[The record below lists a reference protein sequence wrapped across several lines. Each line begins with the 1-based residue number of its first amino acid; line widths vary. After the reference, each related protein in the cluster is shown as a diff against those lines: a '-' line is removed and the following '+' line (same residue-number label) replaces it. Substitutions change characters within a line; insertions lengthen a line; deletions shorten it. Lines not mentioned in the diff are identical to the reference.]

1 MTSLVSLSILGNGWP
16 FLQLAIATILG
27 MILGVERL
35 LASRAAGPR
44 TYGLISLGSCLAT
57 IISLNI
63 VPMYLAGESANVA
76 AHAFSLNPLMI
87 VANILVGIGFIGAG
101 MIVLHGSQ
109 VSGLT
114 TAAGIWVAAII
125 GITVGFGFYAL
136 AVFTTFLTLFLF
148 SVLWHWEQNWKKN
161 TTNNPT
167 EQQ

>member
-1 MTSLVSLSILGNGWP
+1 MITTASFGLGASGWLL
-16 FLQLAIATILG
+16 LQVTIATLFG

-63 VPMYLAGESANVA
+63 APLYLAGANASVPT
-76 AHAFSLNPLMI
+76 STLGLNPIMI

-101 MIVLHGSQ
+101 MIILRGEQ

-125 GITVGFGFYAL
+125 GIAVGFGFYIL
-136 AVFTTFLTLFLF
+136 AAFVTFLTLFLF
-148 SVLWHWEQNWKKN
+148 STMWRWEQGWKQSASEKKESN
-161 TTNNPT
+161 
-167 EQQ
+167 

>member
-1 MTSLVSLSILGNGWP
+1 MIPTTGLGILSSSWP
-16 FLQLAIATILG
+16 FLQVTIATILG

-57 IISLNI
+57 ILSLNV
-63 VPMYLAGESANVA
+63 VPMYLAGMSPEVIG
-76 AHAFSLNPLMI
+76 HAFSLNPLMI

-125 GITVGFGFYAL
+125 GITVGFGFYIL
-136 AVFTTFLTLFLF
+136 ATFVTFLTLFLF
-148 SVLWHWEQNWKKN
+148 SILWRWEQSWKR
-161 TTNNPT
+161 NNQDT
-167 EQQ
+167 DTHA

>member
-1 MTSLVSLSILGNGWP
+1 MSIDTGLGFLNSGWP
-16 FLQLAIATILG
+16 FLQIAVATALG

-44 TYGLISLGSCLAT
+44 TYSLISLGSCLAT

-63 VPMYLAGESANVA
+63 APMYLAGESANVA

-148 SVLWHWEQNWKKN
+148 SVLWHWEQGLKRNNSEEEVKK
-161 TTNNPT
+161 
-167 EQQ
+167 